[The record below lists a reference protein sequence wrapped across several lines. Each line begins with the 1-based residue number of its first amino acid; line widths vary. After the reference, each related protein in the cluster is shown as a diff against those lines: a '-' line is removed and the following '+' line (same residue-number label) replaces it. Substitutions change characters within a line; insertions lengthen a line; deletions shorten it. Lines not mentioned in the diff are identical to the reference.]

1 MTDDLKVKF
10 VEAFNKYSR
19 MGNYPL
25 IRGPRVLDYKYTIRT
40 CYMYKDSLSF
50 VTINVF
56 NCLEKDDILSGYRI
70 IIGEYKSSGENDIE
84 LSYNQVLELTDE
96 SLENRF
102 TNWEAISSIV
112 DEYDSK
118 LSEVVECVDVI
129 LNNDFITTDIRN
141 KFIEDHFKGYKGI
154 LVDTI
159 VVE

>member
-10 VEAFNKYSR
+10 VEAFNKYSKT
-19 MGNYPL
+19 GNYPL
-25 IRGPRVLDYKYTIRT
+25 IRGPRVLDYKYTIRI

-56 NCLEKDDILSGYRI
+56 NCLEKDDVLRGYRI
-70 IIGEYKSSGENDIE
+70 IIGEYKLSGENDTE

-102 TNWEAISSIV
+102 TNWEAISDIV

-118 LSEVVECVDVI
+118 LSVVIEDVDVI
-129 LNNDFITTDIRN
+129 LNKYFVTTDSRN
-141 KFIEDHFKGYKGI
+141 EFIEDYFEGYKGI
-154 LVDTI
+154 LIDTI
-159 VVE
+159 VIE